1 MSAKQGFSTA
11 DAPQP
16 VGAFS
21 QAVRAG
27 DFIFVAGQGPIDP
40 ATGAVVGAT
49 IGEQTVKTLQNL
61 ATILS
66 AAGASLDDVVKVTA
80 HLADLDHFRAYD
92 DAYRPFFAE
101 PRPVRTTVG
110 SGLIGILVEI
120 DVIAYAPPA
129 GT

>member
-1 MSAKQGFSTA
+1 MSAKESILTA
-11 DAPQP
+11 AAPQP

-27 DFIFVAGQGPIDP
+27 DFLFVAGQGPIDP
-40 ATGAVVGAT
+40 ATGAVVGST
-49 IGEQTVKTLQNL
+49 IEEQTVKTLQNL
-61 ATILS
+61 AAILS

-80 HLADLDHFRAYD
+80 HLADLDDFRAYD
-92 DAYRPFFAE
+92 DAYRPFFSE

-120 DVIAYAPPA
+120 DVIAYAPRI
-129 GT
+129 GV